1 MCAGAVALPVPARVS
16 IRYLN
21 GSGDGLRSGVSNWR
35 IGAPD
40 SDAARPVDEIV
51 GPVQQSSSQPVAV
64 GAPPARPRDMVSLA
78 RQEYWMRIQTPR
90 LTG

>member
-1 MCAGAVALPVPARVS
+1 MCADAVTLPAPSPCNYPVP
-16 IRYLN
+16 N
-21 GSGDGLRSGVSNWR
+21 GSGVGLRSGVSDRR

-64 GAPPARPRDMVSLA
+64 GAPPARPRDMSSLA
-78 RQEYWMRIQTPR
+78 RQE
-90 LTG
+90 